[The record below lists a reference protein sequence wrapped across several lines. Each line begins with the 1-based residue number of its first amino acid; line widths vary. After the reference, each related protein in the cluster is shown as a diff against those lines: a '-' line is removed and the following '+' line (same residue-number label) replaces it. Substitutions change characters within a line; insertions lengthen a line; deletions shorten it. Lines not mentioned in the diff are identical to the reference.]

1 LGKKWKQVKGAKD
14 KEKRKKREREVGW
27 TTIRL
32 MWKRGQKPLHCSAC
46 ATSCRFRSSAKH
58 STKPLHR
65 NLVERL
71 KKYFFRTVSASLSFT
86 QLISLTFNVSAVA
99 AAAAAVVSL
108 EEGARV
114 SFENASNVVAID

>member
-1 LGKKWKQVKGAKD
+1 
-14 KEKRKKREREVGW
+14 
-27 TTIRL
+27 
-32 MWKRGQKPLHCSAC
+32 M
-46 ATSCRFRSSAKH
+46 
-58 STKPLHR
+58 
-65 NLVERL
+65 